1 MIPVPAEAA
10 KSIKSA
16 AAESKL
22 NTKGVFRIYAES
34 LFFVLGVLGK
44 EGLHMKMLKELK
56 WEAILTGVLYILLGI
71 VALVIP
77 ETMQKT
83 LGYLIGIVLI
93 VAGLISII
101 CYLLRDA
108 RENYYHNEF
117 VFGILGIVL
126 GAVVL
131 YKVEIVISLIPFIL
145 GVLVLCSGCSKLQ
158 DAIDLKRLG
167 YGSWLGLLIVAA
179 INIILGVVLIYNPF
193 KAAILLFRVLGV
205 VLILS
210 GAGDCFSTIYFA
222 RKLRRFKQEQD
233 RYVGVVSEGDFLWN
247 ILSHNSE
254 LDSITMKSLEKL
266 SIRDIIQNGK
276 IRPVCIDTNMEEL
289 LGQAQM
295 QNFVPVID
303 DRNVFI
309 GIITRSEI
317 IKYFIKKQ
325 IEVAEKQL

>member
-1 MIPVPAEAA
+1 
-10 KSIKSA
+10 
-16 AAESKL
+16 
-22 NTKGVFRIYAES
+22 
-34 LFFVLGVLGK
+34 
-44 EGLHMKMLKELK
+44 MKMLKELK

-93 VAGLISII
+93 VAGLVSII

-167 YGSWLGLLIVAA
+167 YGSWLTSYCGGNQHHSRSGTDLQSVQSSDS
-179 INIILGVVLIYNPF
+179 VVPCSGSGTDPQWCRR
-193 KAAILLFRVLGV
+193 LLFHYLFCGE
-205 VLILS
+205 ITQIQAGTGSS
-210 GAGDCFSTIYFA
+210 G
-222 RKLRRFKQEQD
+222 RHL
-233 RYVGVVSEGDFLWN
+233 
-247 ILSHNSE
+247 
-254 LDSITMKSLEKL
+254 
-266 SIRDIIQNGK
+266 
-276 IRPVCIDTNMEEL
+276 
-289 LGQAQM
+289 
-295 QNFVPVID
+295 
-303 DRNVFI
+303 
-309 GIITRSEI
+309 
-317 IKYFIKKQ
+317 
-325 IEVAEKQL
+325 

>member
-1 MIPVPAEAA
+1 
-10 KSIKSA
+10 
-16 AAESKL
+16 
-22 NTKGVFRIYAES
+22 
-34 LFFVLGVLGK
+34 
-44 EGLHMKMLKELK
+44 MKMLKELK

-167 YGSWLGLLIVAA
+167 YGSWLGHHSRSGTDLQSVQSSDS
-179 INIILGVVLIYNPF
+179 VVPCSGSGTDPQWCRR
-193 KAAILLFRVLGV
+193 LFFYDLFCTQAPE
-205 VLILS
+205 IQT
-210 GAGDCFSTIYFA
+210 GAGCLGQY
-222 RKLRRFKQEQD
+222 LRR
-233 RYVGVVSEGDFLWN
+233 G
-247 ILSHNSE
+247 
-254 LDSITMKSLEKL
+254 
-266 SIRDIIQNGK
+266 
-276 IRPVCIDTNMEEL
+276 RP
-289 LGQAQM
+289 
-295 QNFVPVID
+295 
-303 DRNVFI
+303 
-309 GIITRSEI
+309 
-317 IKYFIKKQ
+317 
-325 IEVAEKQL
+325 

>member
-1 MIPVPAEAA
+1 MQRAPFSFP
-10 KSIKSA
+10 
-16 AAESKL
+16 L
-22 NTKGVFRIYAES
+22 S
-34 LFFVLGVLGK
+34 LTGFHSYSQLQSVTGK

-158 DAIDLKRLG
+158 DAIDLKRLD

-222 RKLRRFKQEQD
+222 RKLRRFKHEQD
-233 RYVGVVSEGDFLWN
+233 ALNTTYEEVDPKEQ
-247 ILSHNSE
+247 NSRTQKNRQE
-254 LDSITMKSLEKL
+254 EHCEY
-266 SIRDIIQNGK
+266 
-276 IRPVCIDTNMEEL
+276 CIF
-289 LGQAQM
+289 
-295 QNFVPVID
+295 FVPEGGGYFSSGRYD
-303 DRNVFI
+303 HQTGAGEDETLRLHGGTGDRCRGQVC
-309 GIITRSEI
+309 GRS
-317 IKYFIKKQ
+317 Q
-325 IEVAEKQL
+325 